1 MPRNE
6 LASHS
11 FDPETLR
18 ALCAA
23 IDDAITVLG
32 AKIDSSNRQRVHEAI
47 AVAVIDLAKTG
58 QRDPV
63 RLGRYAMD
71 KDRQALSIVASC
83 KP

>member
-6 LASHS
+6 PVSHS

-32 AKIDSSNRQRVHEAI
+32 AKIDDSNRQRVHKAI
-47 AVAVIDLAKTG
+47 AVAVIDLARTG

-63 RLGRYAMD
+63 RLSRYAIP
-71 KDRQALSIVASC
+71 RPREHASH
-83 KP
+83 

>member
-1 MPRNE
+1 MPRND

-11 FDPETLR
+11 FDSEILR

-32 AKIDSSNRQRVHEAI
+32 AKIDDSNRQRVHEAI
-47 AVAVIDLAKTG
+47 AVAVIDLARTG

-63 RLGRYAMD
+63 RLSRYAMD
-71 KDRQALSIVASC
+71 KGRQALSIVASC
-83 KP
+83 NP